1 MGSQA
6 VEVIQQLG
14 FASNASEAEA
24 FGGKLIAA
32 KIVKHVDEQEETI
45 KDDIFFYQF
54 IMDLSAAPDIDTS
67 NEQQVQCSTLI
78 HQIPNVTNITNISD
92 QTPFKINR
100 RPRDDS
106 DPKVRSPKYVLFP
119 EFVYV
124 SSIFDIIYLPI
135 IRTVVTGP
143 DRSLCTL

>member
-14 FASNASEAEA
+14 FASNTSEAEA

-45 KDDIFFYQF
+45 KDDVFFYQF

-67 NEQQVQCSTLI
+67 NEQQVQWF
-78 HQIPNVTNITNISD
+78 NINPLRYRLEIGFIQHLQSGAI
-92 QTPFKINR
+92 QNQ
-100 RPRDDS
+100 
-106 DPKVRSPKYVLFP
+106 
-119 EFVYV
+119 
-124 SSIFDIIYLPI
+124 
-135 IRTVVTGP
+135 
-143 DRSLCTL
+143 